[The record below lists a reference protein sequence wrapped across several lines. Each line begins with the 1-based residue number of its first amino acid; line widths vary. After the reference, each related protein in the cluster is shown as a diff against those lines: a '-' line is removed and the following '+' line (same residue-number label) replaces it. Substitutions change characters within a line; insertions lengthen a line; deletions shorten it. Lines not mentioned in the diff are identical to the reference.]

1 MKKLLHYYYVIIKFP
16 TITFNLQGLLFFLLF
31 LHFTIHKSEEFENT
45 ALKNNN
51 LMGKQCLANGFF
63 FSCKIRKTYLKVAK
77 EALLD
82 YI

>member
-16 TITFNLQGLLFFLLF
+16 TITFNLQGSLFFLLF
-31 LHFTIHKSEEFENT
+31 LYFTIHRSEEFENT

-63 FSCKIRKTYLKVAK
+63 SLAK
-77 EALLD
+77 LGKP
-82 YI
+82 I